1 MNPQDLL
8 NNPQLQNIS
17 PEKLQLLMNLAQNT
31 SPSGS
36 NPKDMAASLKSASN
50 RASKEGMEFS
60 SGERDLIVGVWC
72 RGGGAPGGAG
82 VRRARPWPPPSPSG
96 SLYCVFRY

>member
-17 PEKLQLLMNLAQNT
+17 PEKLQFLMSLAQST

-36 NPKDMAASLKSASN
+36 NPQNMAASLKNTSE
-50 RASKEGMEFS
+50 RASKEGMDFS
-60 SGERDLIVGVWC
+60 SGERDLIIEVLKQNL
-72 RGGGAPGGAG
+72 
-82 VRRARPWPPPSPSG
+82 PPQEQQKVD
-96 SLYCVFRY
+96 LMMQLMKNMRK